1 MFFPGESL
9 KELMQD
15 RGITAEDIAIKSKL
29 TKEQVDSIC
38 NGECIITDEI
48 AHGLAEALGTSPYFW
63 MALQQVCD
71 ERNERKKG
79 E

>member
-1 MFFPGESL
+1 MFFPGELL

-15 RGITAEDIAIKSKL
+15 RGITAEEIAIKSKL
-29 TKEQVDSIC
+29 TKKQVDSIC
-38 NGECIITDEI
+38 NGESVITDEI
-48 AHGLAEALGTSPYFW
+48 AHGLAEALGPSPYFW

-71 ERNERKKG
+71 ERNEREKG

>member
-1 MFFPGESL
+1 MLFFLGESL
-9 KELMQD
+9 KKLTQD
-15 RGITAEDIAIKSKL
+15 RGITAEDITIKSKL
-29 TKEQVDSIC
+29 ANC
-38 NGECIITDEI
+38 NEECIITDEI
-48 AHGLAEALGTSPYFW
+48 IHSLAEALGLSLYFW